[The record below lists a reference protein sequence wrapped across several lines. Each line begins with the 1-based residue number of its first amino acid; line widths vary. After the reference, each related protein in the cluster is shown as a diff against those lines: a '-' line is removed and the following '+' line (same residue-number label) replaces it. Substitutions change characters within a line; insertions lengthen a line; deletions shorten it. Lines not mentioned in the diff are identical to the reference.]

1 MFGRVCSLAAILA
14 CLSCFH
20 GHVRAVH
27 AQSLPGWLFP
37 ERKCLEIREPGQL
50 AQIQMPS
57 VPDPRTVAPP
67 EEEPEPWQMSLDTA
81 IRIALSNSEV
91 VRVLAG
97 TSVTSSGRTVY
108 DPAIANTDV
117 DRARSVFD
125 PTIGVGN
132 QWDRTETPVGVS
144 DAAAPSGTR
153 IDGDGIDQYNMGLDA
168 SKTTVTGGTAQ
179 LRVTANPW
187 RTNEIGFGRP
197 PLNPST
203 AASVDLSYTQPL
215 LQGGGRRVNLAP
227 ILIARIET
235 ERSFY
240 QLRESVQLLV
250 RGVVEGYWALV
261 FARTDVWARQQQ
273 VKQAQWAYDLAEA
286 TFRKGLG
293 DAGDRAQAR
302 STLANFRAQLVTA
315 QANLLDREAALR
327 NILGIPPSDA
337 REIVPVTPPQQTWFE
352 LDWPSILQMAGQ
364 FRNDLIER
372 KLILENDEQ
381 QLLIARNQA
390 FPRVDAKALYRWDHL
405 QGKGLNDGWVA
416 AEPGRFT
423 GWQLGVDVTVP
434 LGLADARAELRRWEL
449 TVMRDQA
456 NLDQAMHEATHD
468 LAASYRALAKSF
480 EEYRA
485 FKDTREA
492 SRINLDAQSARWST
506 GLTIYLN
513 VLQAIASW
521 GDAIDAEA
529 QSLLQYNTELVNLEQ
544 NMGTILES
552 HFIQFTEDSFPSMG
566 PMGRLFPQHCYPAD
580 RRPCP
585 NLDRYPAGSEPAENV
600 FDLDDL
606 DLPRRRADELPAPRQ
621 PATGGQLPA
630 TGEEESS
637 LPPSTPSLNDYF
649 RRAQPPEPLPVPPAN
664 EPRQP

>member
-1 MFGRVCSLAAILA
+1 MFGRVCSLGAILA
-14 CLSCFH
+14 CLACFH
-20 GHVRAVH
+20 GHVRALH

-50 AQIQMPS
+50 TQVPMPA

-91 VRVLAG
+91 VRVLSG
-97 TSVTSSGRTVY
+97 TNVTSSGETVY
-108 DPAIANTDV
+108 DPAIANTQV
-117 DRARSVFD
+117 ERARSVFD

-132 QWDRTETPVGVS
+132 QWDRTETPVGVGVG
-144 DAAAPSGTR
+144 DPPTETR

-179 LRVTANPW
+179 LQVAANPW

-197 PLNPST
+197 PLNPRT

-215 LQGGGRRVNLAP
+215 LQGGGRGVNLAP
-227 ILIARIET
+227 IVIARIET

-250 RGVVEGYWALV
+250 RGVVEGYWSLV
-261 FARTDVWARQQQ
+261 FARTDAWARQQQ
-273 VKQAQWAYDLAEA
+273 VEQAQWAYDLAEA
-286 TFRKGLG
+286 RFRKGLG

-327 NILGIPPSDA
+327 NILGIPPSDG
-337 REIVPVTPPQQTWFE
+337 REIVPVTAPQLTWLE
-352 LDWPSILQMAGQ
+352 IDWPSILQMAGQ

-372 KLILENDEQ
+372 KLILESDEQ
-381 QLLIARNQA
+381 ELLIARNQA
-390 FPRVDAKALYRWDHL
+390 FPRVDARALYRWDHL
-405 QGKGLNDGWVA
+405 QGRGYDDGLVA
-416 AEPGRFT
+416 ADPGRFT

-449 TVMRDQA
+449 TVMRDRA
-456 NLDQAMHEATHD
+456 NLDQAMHNATHD
-468 LAASYRALAKSF
+468 LATSYRDLAKFF

-485 FKDTREA
+485 FKETREA
-492 SRINLDAQSARWST
+492 SRINLDAQSARWSA

-529 QSLLQYNTELVNLEQ
+529 QSLLRYNTELADLEQ

-552 HFIQFTEDSFPSMG
+552 HGIQFTEDSFPSMG
-566 PMGRLFPQHCYPAD
+566 PLGRLFPQHCYPAD

-585 NLDRYPAGSEPAENV
+585 NLDRYPAGTEPSENV

-606 DLPRRRADELPAPRQ
+606 ELPRRRPAELPAPRQ
-621 PATGGQLPA
+621 PATGEERPA
-630 TGEEESS
+630 TSDDESS
-637 LPPSTPSLNDYF
+637 LSPPTPPLNRYF
-649 RRAQPPEPLPVPPAN
+649 RPAQPPEPLPVPPAD
-664 EPRQP
+664 EPP